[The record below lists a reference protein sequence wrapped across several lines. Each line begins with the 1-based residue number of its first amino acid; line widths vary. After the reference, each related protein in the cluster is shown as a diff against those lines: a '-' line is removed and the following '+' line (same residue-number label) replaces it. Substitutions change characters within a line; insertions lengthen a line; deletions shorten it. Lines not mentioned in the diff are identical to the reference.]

1 MSPRQIDL
9 APPGHACVKE
19 IDMGSQG
26 TQTLVIQNGTLID
39 GSGSP
44 PTPNQAIVIEGN
56 RITSIGPLQEDLAHG
71 DRHHM
76 QIIDATGQWIMPGLI
91 DGHCHLSFGF
101 PQMSGGPSTRGTTS
115 PGFSALRAARNAQ
128 QVLRTGVTSVA
139 VPGGTWFNDVAIRDA
154 INAGLMEGPRIAC
167 AGRFIVTYG
176 GITDNEPS
184 WVGTPEHTIG
194 VLANNVSEM
203 ITEVRR
209 QCKHGVDFIKL
220 ADSTWGD
227 TQLIAPEELSAVV
240 QEAHRR
246 GARVTMHSRGAGS
259 TRAAA
264 EAGMDW
270 ILHADL
276 ATDAELEVVA
286 QAGVRLM
293 PTMTFLRRGAEIGGE
308 YGRGPREMDRLKH
321 HWESAVHMLERARA
335 LGITIMCG
343 TDSGNSPLMP
353 YGQLHAHEA
362 EILVR
367 YGGYTPMEAIV
378 ASTRNTAFAMGLE
391 DHLGTLQPGKL
402 ADVIILK
409 SDPMAD
415 IRVMQGG
422 QYLATVIKDGKLVPL
437 NGHGVEEEMLAFAP
451 PAPV

>member
-1 MSPRQIDL
+1 MPR
-9 APPGHACVKE
+9 APDHARAKE
-19 IDMGSQG
+19 IDVGSQG
-26 TQTLVIQNGTLID
+26 KQTLVIQNGTLID
-39 GSGSP
+39 GSGNP
-44 PTPNQAIVIEGN
+44 PTLNQAMIIEGN
-56 RITSIGPLQEDLAHG
+56 RIKHIGPLPEDLLHG
-71 DRHHM
+71 DRDDM
-76 QIIDATGQWIMPGLI
+76 AIIDATGKWIMPGLI

-101 PQMSGGPSTRGTTS
+101 PQISGGPSTRGTTS

-154 INAGLMEGPRIAC
+154 IAVGLIEGPRIAC

-176 GITDNEPS
+176 GITDNEPA

-194 VLANNVSEM
+194 VLANDVSAM

-209 QCKHGVDFIKL
+209 QCKYGVDFIKL

-246 GARVTMHSRGAGS
+246 GARVTIHSRGAGS

-264 EAGMDW
+264 QAGMDW

-276 ATDAELEVVA
+276 ATDIELEVVA
-286 QAGVRLM
+286 EAGVRLM
-293 PTMTFLRRGAEIGGE
+293 PTMTFLRRGAEVGAE
-308 YGRGPREMDRLKH
+308 FGRGPREMDRLKR
-321 HWESAVHMLERARA
+321 HWESAVHMLQRARA

-378 ASTRNTAFAMGLE
+378 ASTKNTAFAMGLE
-391 DHLGTLQPGKL
+391 DDLGTLQPGKL

-409 SDPMAD
+409 SDPLAD
-415 IRVMQGG
+415 IRVLQGG
-422 QYLATVIKDGKLVPL
+422 QHLATVIKDGKIVPL
-437 NGHGVEEEMLAFAP
+437 NGHGVEEEMLAFAQP
-451 PAPV
+451 TPA

>member
-1 MSPRQIDL
+1 
-9 APPGHACVKE
+9 VKE
-19 IDMGSQG
+19 VDMGSQG
-26 TQTLVIQNGTLID
+26 EKTLVIQHGTLID
-39 GSGSP
+39 GSGAL

-56 RITSIGPLQEDLAHG
+56 RITSIGPLPERIRHG
-71 DRHHM
+71 EANHT
-76 QIIDATGQWIMPGLI
+76 QVVDATGQWIMPGLI

-115 PGFSALRAARNAQ
+115 PGFSAIRAARNAQ

-154 INAGLMEGPRIAC
+154 INTGLIEGPRIAC

-227 TQLIAPEELSAVV
+227 TQLLAPEELSAVV

-246 GARVTMHSRGAGS
+246 GARVTIHSRGAGS
-259 TRAAA
+259 TKAAA

-286 QAGVRLM
+286 EAGVRLM
-293 PTMTFLRRGAEIGGE
+293 PTMTFLRRGVEVGPE
-308 YGRGPREMDRLKH
+308 FGRGAREMDQIRR
-321 HWESAVHMLERARA
+321 HWDSAVHMLERAHA
-335 LGITIMCG
+335 LGVTIMCG

-362 EILVR
+362 GILVR
-367 YGGYTPMEAIV
+367 YGGYTPMQAIV
-378 ASTRNTAFAMGLE
+378 ATTRNTAYAMGLE
-391 DHLGTLQPGKL
+391 DDLGVLQPGKL

-409 SDPMAD
+409 SDPLAD
-415 IRVMQGG
+415 IRVLQGG
-422 QYLATVIKDGKLVPL
+422 QHLAMVIKDGKVVPL
-437 NGHGVEEEMLAFAP
+437 NGHEVEEDMLAFAQ
-451 PAPV
+451 PAPWPA

>member
-1 MSPRQIDL
+1 MHMQ
-9 APPGHACVKE
+9 KE
-19 IDMGSQG
+19 VIMGSQENK
-26 TQTLVIQNGTLID
+26 TIIIQNGTLID
-39 GSGSP
+39 GLGNP

-56 RITSIGPLQEDLAHG
+56 RIKSIGPLPEDMRHG
-71 DRHHM
+71 ETHHTHS
-76 QIIDATGQWIMPGLI
+76 IDAAGQWIMPGLI

-101 PQMSGGPSTRGTTS
+101 PQMSGVPSARGTTS

-154 INAGLMEGPRIAC
+154 IKVGLIEGPRIAC

-194 VLANNVSEM
+194 VLANDVSEM

-227 TQLIAPEELSAVV
+227 TQLMAPEELSAVV

-246 GARVTMHSRGAGS
+246 NARVTIHSRGAGS
-259 TRAAA
+259 TKAAA

-276 ATDAELEVVA
+276 ATDAELETVA

-293 PTMTFLRRGAEIGGE
+293 PTMTFLQRALDVGPEF
-308 YGRGPREMDRLKH
+308 GRGSREMDMIKRN
-321 HWESAVHMLERARA
+321 WEGAVRMLERARA

-378 ASTRNTAFAMGLE
+378 ATTRNTAFAIGLE
-391 DHLGTLQPGKL
+391 DDLGVLQPGKL
-402 ADVIILK
+402 ADIIILK
-409 SDPMAD
+409 SDPLAD
-415 IRVMQGG
+415 IRILQGG
-422 QYLATVIKDGKLVPL
+422 QHLALVIKDGKIIPL
-437 NGHGVEEEMLAFAP
+437 NGREVEEDMLAFAQP
-451 PAPV
+451 TPA

>member
-1 MSPRQIDL
+1 
-9 APPGHACVKE
+9 
-19 IDMGSQG
+19 MGSQG
-26 TQTLVIQNGTLID
+26 EHTIIIQNGTLID
-39 GSGSP
+39 GSGNP
-44 PTPNQAIVIEGN
+44 PTPNQALVIESN
-56 RITSIGPLQEDLAHG
+56 RIKSIGPLPEEMFHG
-71 DRHHM
+71 DGQHV
-76 QIIDATGQWIMPGLI
+76 QSIDAAGQWIMPGLI

-101 PQMSGGPSTRGTTS
+101 PQMAGGPSTRGTTS

-139 VPGGTWFNDVAIRDA
+139 VPGGTWFNDVAVRDA
-154 INAGLMEGPRIAC
+154 IDVGLLEGPRIAC

-184 WVGTPEHTIG
+184 WVGTPEHAIG
-194 VLANNVSEM
+194 VLANDVAEM

-246 GARVTMHSRGAGS
+246 GVRVTIHSRGAGS

-286 QAGVRLM
+286 EAGVRLM
-293 PTMTFLRRGAEIGGE
+293 PTMTFLLRGVEVGPE
-308 YGRGPREMDRLKH
+308 FGRGPREMDHIRR
-321 HWESAVHMLERARA
+321 HWDSAVRMLERARA
-335 LGITIMCG
+335 LGITVMCG

-378 ASTRNTAFAMGLE
+378 ATTRNTAFALGLE
-391 DHLGTLQPGKL
+391 DDLGTLQPGKL
-402 ADVIILK
+402 ADIIILK
-409 SDPMAD
+409 RDPLAD
-415 IRVMQGG
+415 IRVLQAGHH
-422 QYLATVIKDGKLVPL
+422 LAAVIKDGKIIPL
-437 NGHGVEEEMLAFAP
+437 HGPEVEAERLAFAQP
-451 PAPV
+451 TPA

>member
-1 MSPRQIDL
+1 
-9 APPGHACVKE
+9 
-19 IDMGSQG
+19 MGSQG
-26 TQTLVIQNGTLID
+26 NQTLVIQNGILID
-39 GSGSP
+39 GSGNP
-44 PTPNQAIVIEGN
+44 PTLNQAMIIEGN
-56 RITSIGPLQEDLAHG
+56 RIKEIGPLSEDLLHG
-71 DRHHM
+71 DRNDM
-76 QIIDATGQWIMPGLI
+76 EIIDATGKWIMPGLI

-101 PQMSGGPSTRGTTS
+101 PQISGGPSTRGTTS
-115 PGFSALRAARNAQ
+115 PGFSAIRAARNAQ

-154 INAGLMEGPRIAC
+154 IAVGLMEGPRIAC

-194 VLANNVSEM
+194 VLANDVSAM

-227 TQLIAPEELSAVV
+227 TQLIAPEELAAVV

-246 GARVTMHSRGAGS
+246 GARVTIHSRGAGS

-264 EAGMDW
+264 QAGMDW

-276 ATDAELEVVA
+276 ATDIELEVVA
-286 QAGVRLM
+286 EAGVRLM
-293 PTMTFLRRGAEIGGE
+293 PTMTFLQRGAEVGSE
-308 YGRGPREMDRLKH
+308 FGRGPREMDRLKR
-321 HWESAVHMLERARA
+321 HWESAVHMLQRARA

-362 EILVR
+362 EILVQ

-378 ASTRNTAFAMGLE
+378 ASTQNTAFAMGLE
-391 DHLGTLQPGKL
+391 DDLGTLQPGKL
-402 ADVIILK
+402 ADVIILN
-409 SDPMAD
+409 SDPLAD
-415 IRVMQGG
+415 IRILQGG
-422 QYLATVIKDGKLVPL
+422 QYLATVIKDGKVVPL
-437 NGHGVEEEMLAFAP
+437 NGHGVEEGTLAFAQP
-451 PAPV
+451 TPV

>member
-1 MSPRQIDL
+1 M
-9 APPGHACVKE
+9 V
-19 IDMGSQG
+19 SQG
-26 TQTLVIQNGTLID
+26 KQTLVIRNGTLID
-39 GSGSP
+39 GLGSRP
-44 PTPNQAIVIEGN
+44 APNQAMVIEGN
-56 RITSIGPLQEDLAHG
+56 RIRSIGPLPEDLAHG
-71 DRHHM
+71 DQHHM
-76 QIIDATGQWIMPGLI
+76 QIIDAAGQWIMPGLI

-154 INAGLMEGPRIAC
+154 IDVGLIEGPRIAC

-184 WVGTPEHTIG
+184 WVGTPEHSIG
-194 VLANNVSEM
+194 VLANDVSEM

-246 GARVTMHSRGAGS
+246 GARVTIHSRGAGS

-264 EAGMDW
+264 EAGVDW

-286 QAGVRLM
+286 EAGVRLM
-293 PTMTFLRRGAEIGGE
+293 PTMTFLRRGAEVGSE
-308 YGRGPREMDRLKH
+308 FGRGPREMDRLKR

-335 LGITIMCG
+335 LGVTVMCG

-367 YGGYTPMEAIV
+367 YGGYTPLEAIV
-378 ASTRNTAFAMGLE
+378 ASTKNTAFALGLE
-391 DHLGTLQPGKL
+391 DELGTLEPGKL
-402 ADVIILK
+402 ADVIILT
-409 SDPMAD
+409 SDPLAD
-415 IRVMQGG
+415 IRVLQGG
-422 QYLATVIKDGKLVPL
+422 RHLATVIKDGKIVPL
-437 NGHGVEEEMLAFAP
+437 NGHGVEEEMLAFTQP
-451 PAPV
+451 TPA

>member
-1 MSPRQIDL
+1 
-9 APPGHACVKE
+9 
-19 IDMGSQG
+19 MGSQG
-26 TQTLVIQNGTLID
+26 KQTLVIQNGTLIN
-39 GSGSP
+39 GSGNP
-44 PTPNQAIVIEGN
+44 PTLNQAMIIEGN
-56 RITSIGPLQEDLAHG
+56 RIKHIGPLPEELLHG
-71 DRHHM
+71 DRDEM
-76 QIIDATGQWIMPGLI
+76 AIIDATGKWIMPGLI

-101 PQMSGGPSTRGTTS
+101 PHISGGPSTRGTTS

-128 QVLRTGVTSVA
+128 QVLRAGVTSVA

-154 INAGLMEGPRIAC
+154 IAVGLIEGPRIAC

-194 VLANNVSEM
+194 VLANDVSAM

-209 QCKHGVDFIKL
+209 QCKYGVDFIKL

-246 GARVTMHSRGAGS
+246 GARVTIHSRGAGS

-264 EAGMDW
+264 QAGMDW

-276 ATDAELEVVA
+276 ATDIELEVVA
-286 QAGVRLM
+286 EAGVRLM
-293 PTMTFLRRGAEIGGE
+293 PTMTFLRRGAEVGAE
-308 YGRGPREMDRLKH
+308 FGRGPREMDRLKR
-321 HWESAVHMLERARA
+321 HWESAVHMLQRARA

-378 ASTRNTAFAMGLE
+378 ASTKNTAFAMGLE
-391 DHLGTLQPGKL
+391 DDLGTLQPGKL

-409 SDPMAD
+409 SDPLAD
-415 IRVMQGG
+415 IRVLQGG
-422 QYLATVIKDGKLVPL
+422 QHLATVIKDGKIVPL
-437 NGHGVEEEMLAFAP
+437 NGHGVEEEMLAFAQP
-451 PAPV
+451 TPA

>member
-1 MSPRQIDL
+1 
-9 APPGHACVKE
+9 
-19 IDMGSQG
+19 MGSQG
-26 TQTLVIQNGTLID
+26 KQTLVIQNGILID
-39 GSGSP
+39 GSGNP
-44 PTPNQAIVIEGN
+44 PTLNQAMIIEGN
-56 RITSIGPLQEDLAHG
+56 RIKDIGSRSEDLLHG
-71 DRHHM
+71 DRNDM
-76 QIIDATGQWIMPGLI
+76 EIIDATGKWIMPGLI

-101 PQMSGGPSTRGTTS
+101 PQIVGGPSTRGTTS
-115 PGFSALRAARNAQ
+115 PGFSAIRAARNAQ

-154 INAGLMEGPRIAC
+154 IAVGLIEGPRIAC

-194 VLANNVSEM
+194 VLANDVSAM

-227 TQLIAPEELSAVV
+227 TQLIAPEELAAVV

-246 GARVTMHSRGAGS
+246 GARVTIHSRGAGS

-264 EAGMDW
+264 QAGMDW

-276 ATDAELEVVA
+276 ATDIELEVVA
-286 QAGVRLM
+286 EAGVRLM
-293 PTMTFLRRGAEIGGE
+293 PTMTFLQRGAEIGSE
-308 YGRGPREMDRLKH
+308 FGRGPREMDRLKR
-321 HWESAVHMLERARA
+321 HWESAVHMLQRARA

-391 DHLGTLQPGKL
+391 DDLGTLQPGKL
-402 ADVIILK
+402 ADVIILD
-409 SDPMAD
+409 SDPLAD
-415 IRVMQGG
+415 IRILQGG
-422 QYLATVIKDGKLVPL
+422 QHLATVIKDGKIVPL
-437 NGHGVEEEMLAFAP
+437 NGHRVAEGTLAFAQP
-451 PAPV
+451 TPA

>member
-1 MSPRQIDL
+1 MAR
-9 APPGHACVKE
+9 APDHARAKE
-19 IDMGSQG
+19 IDVGSQG
-26 TQTLVIQNGTLID
+26 KQTLVIQNGTLIN
-39 GSGSP
+39 GSGNP
-44 PTPNQAIVIEGN
+44 PTLNQAMIIEGN
-56 RITSIGPLQEDLAHG
+56 RIKHIGPLPEDLLHS
-71 DRHHM
+71 DRDDM
-76 QIIDATGQWIMPGLI
+76 AIIDATGKWIMPGLI

-101 PQMSGGPSTRGTTS
+101 PQISGGPSTRGTTS

-128 QVLRTGVTSVA
+128 QVLRAGVTSVA

-154 INAGLMEGPRIAC
+154 IAVGLIEGPRIAC

-194 VLANNVSEM
+194 VLANDVSAM

-209 QCKHGVDFIKL
+209 QCKYGVDFIKL

-246 GARVTMHSRGAGS
+246 GARVTIHSRGAGS

-264 EAGMDW
+264 QAGMDW

-276 ATDAELEVVA
+276 ATDIELEVVA
-286 QAGVRLM
+286 EAGVRLM
-293 PTMTFLRRGAEIGGE
+293 PTMTFLRRGAEVGAE
-308 YGRGPREMDRLKH
+308 FGRGPREMDRLKR
-321 HWESAVHMLERARA
+321 HWESAVHMLQRARA

-378 ASTRNTAFAMGLE
+378 ASTKNTAFAMGLE
-391 DHLGTLQPGKL
+391 DDLGTLQLGKL

-409 SDPMAD
+409 SDPLAD
-415 IRVMQGG
+415 IRVLQGG
-422 QYLATVIKDGKLVPL
+422 QHLATVIKDGKIVPL
-437 NGHGVEEEMLAFAP
+437 NGHGVEEEMLAFAQP
-451 PAPV
+451 TPA